1 MTIRK
6 KSLTGT
12 LGPNPE
18 VEPGAVRSTAETVRR
33 SEARAPRQALS
44 AEDLALSKRTVS
56 RILLA
61 KSLFGR

>member
-12 LGPNPE
+12 LRPHTE
-18 VEPGAVRSTAETVRR
+18 VDPGTSRPASDTVQP
-33 SEARAPRQALS
+33 SEARPVKQALS
-44 AEDLALSKRTVS
+44 SEDFTLSKRTVS

>member
-12 LGPNPE
+12 LRPHPE
-18 VEPGAVRSTAETVRR
+18 AEPGVVRPAPDPPRP
-33 SEARAPRQALS
+33 SEARTAKQALS
-44 AEDLALSKRTVS
+44 AEEMALSKRTVS

>member
-12 LGPNPE
+12 LRPDPE
-18 VEPGAVRSTAETVRR
+18 VARGA
-33 SEARAPRQALS
+33 ARPAPDAVQTPDARPAQGTMR